1 MGLFLLYY
9 NDFNYN
15 NIIFNNKYCLF
26 KIINWKIAFIKLYKM
41 LNKFFLFILI
51 VLSNMDVSQ
60 KYNKTNNLK
69 KTENKQRFIKKEDY
83 IIIIK

>member
-51 VLSNMDVSQ
+51 VLSNMDVS
-60 KYNKTNNLK
+60 
-69 KTENKQRFIKKEDY
+69 
-83 IIIIK
+83 